1 MTLTFKRKNSLREC
15 IHFYN
20 VFLRTIMKILG
31 LIEFGRS
38 CFDKDKKIL
47 IPEFQ
52 LETNYFIYFKTITL
66 TLIYC
71 IIDLKFGPAL

>member
-1 MTLTFKRKNSLREC
+1 MGKLRDDSEVTMTITFKRKNSLKEC

-38 CFDKDKKIL
+38 CYDQDKKII
-47 IPEFQ
+47 IPEF
-52 LETNYFIYFKTITL
+52 K
-66 TLIYC
+66 
-71 IIDLKFGPAL
+71 

>member
-1 MTLTFKRKNSLREC
+1 MTMTITFKRKNSLREC

-38 CFDKDKKIL
+38 CYDQNKRIL
-47 IPEFQ
+47 IPEF
-52 LETNYFIYFKTITL
+52 K
-66 TLIYC
+66 
-71 IIDLKFGPAL
+71 